1 LKAPQKSLKDWGDQK
16 WRTKSGKPSTKV
28 QKLQASGISQR
39 GLSRLCHLLNTR
51 HQRKQNE
58 QEKQQEN
65 SSSNNPVLL
74 QKRQRG
80 IDNG

>member
-1 LKAPQKSLKDWGDQK
+1 LKAPQKSLKDWGDPNGEPK
-16 WRTKSGKPSTKV
+16 VVNPLPKV

-74 QKRQRG
+74 QKDSE
-80 IDNG
+80 I